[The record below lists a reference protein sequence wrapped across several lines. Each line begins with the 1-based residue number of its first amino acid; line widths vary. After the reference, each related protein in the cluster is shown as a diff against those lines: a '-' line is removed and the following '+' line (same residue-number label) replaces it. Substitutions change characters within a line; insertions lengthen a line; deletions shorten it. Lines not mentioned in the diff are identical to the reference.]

1 MKEIRKVRDEMVN
14 LAKEFNKTMSEFEKG
29 RGNINSGI
37 PSKMNNLNENCKDL
51 IEVSKNHLE
60 GL

>member
-1 MKEIRKVRDEMVN
+1 MVN

>member
-1 MKEIRKVRDEMVN
+1 MAN
-14 LAKEFNKTMSEFEKG
+14 LAKEFNKNMTEMEKG
-29 RGNINSGI
+29 RGNMSGGI
-37 PSKMNNLNENCKDL
+37 PSKMTNINENCKDL